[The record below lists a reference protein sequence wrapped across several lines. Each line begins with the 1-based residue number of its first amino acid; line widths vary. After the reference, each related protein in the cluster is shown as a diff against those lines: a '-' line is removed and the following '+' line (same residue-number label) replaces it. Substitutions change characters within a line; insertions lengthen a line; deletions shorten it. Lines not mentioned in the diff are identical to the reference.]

1 TDVTA
6 TSGFTPTAPTAESRA
21 IVESAEAAVKASGKP
36 MAAVP
41 HSGHSPAQMFERG
54 YDLVAAGS
62 DLSLIRAG
70 ARAAMDAH
78 RERWG

>member
-1 TDVTA
+1 M
-6 TSGFTPTAPTAESRA
+6 
-21 IVESAEAAVKASGKP
+21 KASGKP

>member
-1 TDVTA
+1 MPA
-6 TSGFTPTAPTAESRA
+6 AEARA
-21 IVESAEAAVKASGKP
+21 IIESAEAAVKASGKP

-41 HSGHSPAQMFERG
+41 HSGHSPAQMFDRG

-70 ARAAMDAH
+70 ARAAMDAK
-78 RERWG
+78 EIYG